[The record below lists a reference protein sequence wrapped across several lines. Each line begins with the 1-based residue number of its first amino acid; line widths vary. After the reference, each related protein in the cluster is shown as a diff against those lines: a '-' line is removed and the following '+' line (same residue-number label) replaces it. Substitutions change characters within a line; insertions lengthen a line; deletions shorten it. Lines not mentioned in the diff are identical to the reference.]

1 MSFIFGTICWANL
14 GEITMRKILAIGA
27 IGLLAVAALALFVR
41 KRNR

>member
-1 MSFIFGTICWANL
+1 MSFIFGTICWENL

-41 KRNR
+41 NRNR

>member
-1 MSFIFGTICWANL
+1 MSFILGIICWGNL